1 MQCDRRFVRQSLR
14 VSCTEIM
21 DIRTKDARKNYSLDV
36 QDHYSGEVYQD
47 AGLNLRNKYFSVIL
61 IDR

>member
-1 MQCDRRFVRQSLR
+1 MR